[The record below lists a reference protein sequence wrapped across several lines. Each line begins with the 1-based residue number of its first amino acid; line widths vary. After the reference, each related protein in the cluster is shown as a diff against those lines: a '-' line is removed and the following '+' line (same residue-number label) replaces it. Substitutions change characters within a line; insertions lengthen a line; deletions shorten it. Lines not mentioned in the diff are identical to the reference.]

1 VALPIIAP
9 ERTPKTGTSKPA
21 AFRSESSK
29 SETPKPA
36 LLKPNEP
43 AKPGGWILGTILA
56 AIAVGA
62 AAWLLKTNVIASAW
76 QQNYNPMGH
85 WLISALVA
93 ALPVVVLLG
102 SLALGHVKAHYAAL
116 AGLLTALL
124 TATIAFH
131 MPARLAL
138 TTAVYGAGYGLFPI
152 GWIVL
157 NVIFMYQL
165 TVASGRFKVLQHS
178 LTGITQDRR
187 LQLLLIAFCF
197 GAFFEGAAG
206 FGTPVAV
213 TAALLIGL
221 GFKPLQ
227 ASGLSLIANTAPVA
241 FGALGTPIIALAK
254 VTGFS
259 EITLAAM
266 TGRILAPF
274 CILVPFW
281 LVWAF
286 VGFTGMVEVW
296 PAILVA
302 GVSFAIPQVLVSNMH
317 GPWVV
322 NVISAVVSMI
332 CLIGFLL
339 VWRPKKI
346 WTFKDEAAKTARA
359 DHGYS
364 PADITRAWVPWVI
377 LSVIVFT
384 WGTQTGKL
392 WMNTPEKIVTS
403 TASWKVKPSEI
414 TNPQYPVAGLNNSV
428 ERVPPVVLKATK
440 EPAVF
445 GLNWVSATGT
455 GILLAAILSGLIMC
469 LPFRQIFKIYGGTIV
484 KVRFSL
490 LTIAAMLAIG
500 MLTRYSGLD
509 ATMGL
514 AFARTGHLYP
524 FFGTMLG
531 WLGVALTGSDTS
543 SNVLFGSLQKI
554 SAQQVGVSPI
564 LMASANTTGGVMGK
578 MIDAQSIVVASTAT
592 QWYGHEG
599 DILRYVFFHSLALAA
614 MVGIFVYLLA
624 YVSPFTQL
632 VVH

>member
-1 VALPIIAP
+1 MATSLAPEKPSVKPTGPPPANLLATAAVIVIAAIAAVAILKIPPLSSPWAQGYDPVGHWLLSTIIAALPII
-9 ERTPKTGTSKPA
+9 
-21 AFRSESSK
+21 
-29 SETPKPA
+29 
-36 LLKPNEP
+36 
-43 AKPGGWILGTILA
+43 
-56 AIAVGA
+56 
-62 AAWLLKTNVIASAW
+62 
-76 QQNYNPMGH
+76 
-85 WLISALVA
+85 
-93 ALPVVVLLG
+93 VLLG

-116 AGLLTALL
+116 AGLAAALL
-124 TATIAFH
+124 TAIFAFH
-131 MPARLAL
+131 MPARLA
-138 TTAVYGAGYGLFPI
+138 TATAVYGAGYGLFPI

-165 TVASGRFKVLQHS
+165 TVEAGQFNILQHS

-259 EITLAAM
+259 EITLGAM
-266 TGRILAPF
+266 AGRILTPF

-281 LVWAF
+281 LVCAF
-286 VGFTGMVEVW
+286 AGWKGMLEVW

-302 GVSFAIPQVLVSNMH
+302 GTSFAATQLFISNVH

-322 NVISAVVSMI
+322 NVVASVVSMS
-332 CLIGFLL
+332 CLIGFLFI
-339 VWRPKKI
+339 WHPKRV
-346 WTFKDEAAKTARA
+346 WTFEGEESKTDHHASHGFTRA
-359 DHGYS
+359 Q
-364 PADITRAWVPWVI
+364 ITRGWVPWVI
-377 LSVIVFT
+377 LSVVVFL
-384 WGTQTGKL
+384 WGTQTGKAI
-392 WMNTPEKIVTS
+392 MNAPEKTFTS
-403 TASWKVKPSEI
+403 MAAWATPLSHI
-414 TNPQYPVAGLNNSV
+414 TNPQFPVAPLNNLVLRV
-428 ERVPPVVLKATK
+428 EPVVPKPTK
-440 EPAVF
+440 EAAVF
-445 GLNWVSATGT
+445 SLNWLSATGT
-455 GILLAAILSGLIMC
+455 GIMIAGVLSGLVMGLSFGKI
-469 LPFRQIFKIYGGTIV
+469 ISIYGRTLV

-500 MLTRYSGLD
+500 MLTRYAGLD

-524 FFGTMLG
+524 FFGTLLG

-554 SAQQVGVSPI
+554 SAQQVNVSPT
-564 LMASANTTGGVMGK
+564 LMAAANTTGGVMGK

-599 DILRYVFFHSLALAA
+599 AILRYVFWHSVALACL
-614 MVGIFVYLLA
+614 VGIFVFLIA
-624 YVSPFTQL
+624 YVYPFTQL